1 MKIRDDKIDEL
12 QVTVV
17 NIISEHKDIRL
28 DEAELMA
35 EMITELVNDLI
46 EEDYAE

>member
-1 MKIRDDKIDEL
+1 MKVRDDKIDDL
-12 QVTVV
+12 QVTIVD
-17 NIISEHKDIRL
+17 IISEHKDIRL

-35 EMITELVNDLI
+35 ERITELVNDLI